1 MSRSEGDGKQ
11 IGVIMKDTLGYWKQK
26 YYECEQAYLACQDH
40 NKRDYKN
47 AMRFAKRKVE
57 QIERQVLRKV
67 CAE

>member
-1 MSRSEGDGKQ
+1 
-11 IGVIMKDTLGYWKQK
+11 MKDTLGYWKQK
-26 YYECEQAYLACQDH
+26 YYECEQAYLVCHDH
-40 NKRDYKN
+40 NKRDFKN